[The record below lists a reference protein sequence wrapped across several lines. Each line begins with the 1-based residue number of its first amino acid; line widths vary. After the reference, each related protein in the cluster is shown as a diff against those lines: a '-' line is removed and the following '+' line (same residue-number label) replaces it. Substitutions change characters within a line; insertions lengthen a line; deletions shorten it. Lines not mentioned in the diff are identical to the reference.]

1 MILIITSADDLP
13 ANEVESILRR
23 RGADVLRFD
32 IDGFPSRANLTVSY
46 RPGVPRY
53 CLRVAG
59 KTHRF
64 DSIDAVWYRRSGTV
78 QIHEAIVDEEVRKV
92 LEQDCREF
100 LSSIWDSLDARA
112 LPGKPSDMQ
121 VAQRK
126 ASQLARAQAL
136 GFEIAPTIVSNDPA
150 EFLDLY
156 RSQAGRLI
164 SKIIG
169 SLTLRSRMG
178 SEFMRYTNTVSR
190 RDVMHA
196 QSIAYGP
203 LVLQA
208 YVPKKLEIRATVVG
222 ERVFAAEIH
231 SQATNRTRFDWRRY
245 DLRSTPHRPHELP
258 PEVAR
263 RCVELTARSRLV
275 YAAIDLILTPDD
287 RYVFLELNSAGE
299 YGWIEELTG
308 LPISEAIA
316 DYLMGDG
323 NGARAGG
330 RPSLGASTSAT
341 NLPRKVC
348 NA

>member
-1 MILIITSADDLP
+1 MILIITAADDLP
-13 ANEVESILRR
+13 ANDVERILRR

-32 IDGFPSRANLTVSY
+32 VADFPSRANLTVSY
-46 RPGVPRY
+46 RAGVPRY

-59 KTHRF
+59 RTHRF
-64 DSIDAVWYRRSGTV
+64 DSIDAVWFRQAAAGR
-78 QIHEAIVDEEVRKV
+78 IHDAIADAEVRNV

-100 LSSIWDSLDARA
+100 LASVWDSLDARA

-126 ASQLARAQAL
+126 ASQLGRAHAL

-156 RSQAGRLI
+156 RSQGGRLI

-169 SLTLRSRMG
+169 CLTLRSRMG

-196 QSIAYGP
+196 RSIAYGP
-203 LVLQA
+203 IVLQA
-208 YVPKKLEIRATVVG
+208 YVPKKLEIRVTVVG

-245 DLRSTPHRPHELP
+245 DLHSTPHRPHELP
-258 PEVAR
+258 PDVAR
-263 RCVELTARSRLV
+263 RCVELTAQSRLT
-275 YAAIDLILTPDD
+275 YAAIDLILTPDN

-299 YGWIEELTG
+299 YGWIEALTG

-316 DYLMGDG
+316 DYLLGDG
-323 NGARAGG
+323 NTAH
-330 RPSLGASTSAT
+330 ASET
-341 NLPRKVC
+341 NPPLKVC
-348 NA
+348 HA

>member
-1 MILIITSADDLP
+1 MILIITSPDDEP
-13 ANEVESILRR
+13 ATRVETMLRA
-23 RGADVLRFD
+23 RGAGVLRFD
-32 IDGFPSRANLTVSY
+32 IADFPSRVNLTIGY
-46 RPGVPRY
+46 RPGSPKY
-53 CLRVAG
+53 CLRIAG
-59 KTHRF
+59 QTYRF
-64 DSIDAVWYRRSGTV
+64 NRVDAVWYRKPGSV
-78 QIHEAIVDEEVRKV
+78 EVHAAIKDPEVRNV

-100 LSSIWDSLDARA
+100 LSSFWESLDARA
-112 LPGKPSDMQ
+112 LPGVPSDMQ
-121 VAQRK
+121 YAQRK
-126 ASQLARAQAL
+126 ASQLGRAQAL

-178 SEFMRYTNTVSR
+178 TEFMRYTNTVSR

-196 QSIAYGP
+196 QSISYGP

-208 YVPKKLEIRATVVG
+208 YVPKKVELRVTVVG

-231 SQATNRTRFDWRRY
+231 SQAANRTRFDWRRY
-245 DLRSTPHRPHELP
+245 DLRSTPHRVHQLP
-258 PEVAR
+258 ADVAR
-263 RCVELTARSRLV
+263 RCVELVKQSRLT

-299 YGWIEELTG
+299 YGWIEQLTG

-316 DYLMGDG
+316 DYL
-323 NGARAGG
+323 
-330 RPSLGASTSAT
+330 LGERTSA
-341 NLPRKVC
+341 NELNASPKVRY
-348 NA
+348 A

>member
-1 MILIITSADDLP
+1 MILIITSADDVP
-13 ANEVESILRR
+13 ANDVEKILRS
-23 RGADVLRFD
+23 RGAQVLRFD
-32 IDGFPSRANLTVSY
+32 IADFPARANLTVSY
-46 RPGVPRY
+46 RPGVPRF
-53 CLRVAG
+53 CLRIGG

-64 DSIDAVWYRRSGTV
+64 DRVDAVWYRKPGTARM
-78 QIHEAIVDEEVRKV
+78 HEAIQDEEVRNV

-100 LSSIWDSLDARA
+100 LSSVWESLDARA
-112 LPGKPSDMQ
+112 LPGLPSDMQ

-126 ASQLARAQAL
+126 ASQLGRAQAL

-190 RDVMHA
+190 RDVMRA

-208 YVPKKLEIRATVVG
+208 YVPKKLELRVTVVG
-222 ERVFAAEIH
+222 KRVFAAEIH
-231 SQATNRTRFDWRRY
+231 SQVSNRTRFDWRRY
-245 DLRSTPHRPHELP
+245 DLGTTPHRPHELP
-258 PEVAR
+258 PDVAR
-263 RCVELTARSRLV
+263 RCVELTAQLRLA

-299 YGWIEELTG
+299 YGWIEDLTG

-316 DYLMGDG
+316 DYLLGDG
-323 NGARAGG
+323 Q
-330 RPSLGASTSAT
+330 T
-341 NLPRKVC
+341 NCLPKVC
-348 NA
+348 HA